1 MDRELQ
7 QALNAIAAGA
17 DPAAVAARM
26 SSDLHRQA
34 LAAVRAGADP
44 AAVSQRLASMT
55 DRGFSVGDFAR
66 MAAQGATFGFADEI
80 AGAIGAIGEGTYR
93 EARDASRSRVERLR
107 SNHPILSAVAE
118 GVGGVFVPIPGGS
131 VASGVKGA
139 VTAGRAARAAQAA
152 KELAAT
158 GAIAGSIYGAGEAE
172 RLRDIPL
179 EALKGGAVGGVG
191 GGLFG
196 AASSAVA
203 SGASRASRAGL
214 GSLFDDAIAG
224 AARDLGPEDFVPRSA
239 DPLPIRRNPMPLRAL
254 PPARE
259 TSIVPGRHIGRGE
272 VRQPPESVRDRN
284 KRLATERLRVER
296 RLRALG
302 LSLPGDENRVTSGLI
317 IPGEENRAPFSLILP

>member
-34 LAAVRAGADP
+34 LAAVQAGADP

-66 MAAQGATFGFADEI
+66 MAAQGATLGFADEI

-118 GVGGVFVPIPGGS
+118 GVGGAFVPLPGGS
-131 VASGVKGA
+131 VVSGVKGA

-179 EALKGGAVGGVG
+179 EALKGGAAGGVG

-196 AASSAVA
+196 AASSAAA
-203 SGASRASRAGL
+203 SGASRASLR
-214 GSLFDDAIAG
+214 SLFGDAIEG

-259 TSIVPGRHIGRGE
+259 STVVPG
-272 VRQPPESVRDRN
+272 
-284 KRLATERLRVER
+284 
-296 RLRALG
+296 
-302 LSLPGDENRVTSGLI
+302 
-317 IPGEENRAPFSLILP
+317 

>member
-118 GVGGVFVPIPGGS
+118 GVGGAVVPLPGGS

-179 EALKGGAVGGVG
+179 EALKGGAAGGVG

-203 SGASRASRAGL
+203 SGASRAGL
-214 GSLFDDAIAG
+214 GSLFDDAIEG

-239 DPLPIRRNPMPLRAL
+239 DPLPIRRNPMPQRAL

-259 TSIVPGRHIGRGE
+259 PRIVPGRHIGRGE
-272 VRQPPESVRDRN
+272 VRQPPETVQERN
-284 KRLATERLRVER
+284 RRLATERLRIER
-296 RLRALG
+296 RLRAVG
-302 LSLPGDENRVTSGLI
+302 LSLPGEENRVTSGLI
-317 IPGEENRAPFSLILP
+317 RPGEENRVPFSLILP